1 MKQSNEY
8 ICRGNYIDLEPFRET
23 WLHLAQCQQAGQ
35 LQGCLFIYHFS
46 LQASDI
52 WFLGNGSWLAQDQTA
67 EPLNDPDCNFPLGSL
82 TSPHHH

>member
-1 MKQSNEY
+1 MEAQGT
-8 ICRGNYIDLEPFRET
+8 GNIDLEPFRET
-23 WLHLAQCQQAGQ
+23 WLHLASGWQPCQARQ

-52 WFLGNGSWLAQDQTA
+52 GFLANGSWLAQDQTA

-82 TSPHHH
+82 TSPHHN